1 MTNDTRTCGSCA
13 IASAAVSRRDFV
25 SQATLAAVAVALA
38 GCGGGGDDGPTSQP
52 FVPKPPAL
60 STPLVITLANFPAL
74 ATVGGV
80 ARVSSQ
86 PAIALARTANGL
98 VGFSLECTHAGT
110 TVDIRSNFTLKCPNH
125 GAEFSF
131 DGSWTGGEQQTSSL
145 FRVIVTPDSSG
156 ATVSISS

>member
-1 MTNDTRTCGSCA
+1 MMVDIRTCGGCA
-13 IASAAVSRRDFV
+13 VASAALSRRDFV
-25 SQATLAAVAVALA
+25 SQATLAAVAVALS
-38 GCGGGGDDGPTSQP
+38 GCGGGSGGGPTSPP

-60 STPLVITLANFPAL
+60 PTPLIITLANFPAL

-86 PAIALARTANGL
+86 PPIALARTSTGL

-145 FRVIVTPDSSG
+145 FRVTVTPDASG
-156 ATVSISS
+156 ATVAIST